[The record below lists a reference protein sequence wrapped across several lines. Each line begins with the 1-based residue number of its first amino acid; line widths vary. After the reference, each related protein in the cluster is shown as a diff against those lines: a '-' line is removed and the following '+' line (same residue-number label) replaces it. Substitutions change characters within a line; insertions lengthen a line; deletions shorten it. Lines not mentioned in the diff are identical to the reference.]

1 MKELAPSHYLH
12 IYLLYTLIYYED
24 YQMKKPTAALLLTLS
39 FLTLLGGISVTKGW
53 LNAINIP
60 VGGKCALSS
69 SDDPTERRV
78 CKNGIC
84 ILYSGWVKMSDE
96 ERETIQ

>member
-1 MKELAPSHYLH
+1 
-12 IYLLYTLIYYED
+12 
-24 YQMKKPTAALLLTLS
+24 MKKSTAALLLTLS

-53 LNAINIP
+53 LASINIP

-78 CKNGIC
+78 CKNGTC
-84 ILYSGWVKMSDE
+84 ILYSDWINMSDE
-96 ERETIQ
+96 ERATVQ